1 MRRSDV
7 VLEVNDSPVSSDAEW
22 SMHEITRLTGTTSRT
37 LRHYDQIGLLEP
49 SRIGVGGYRY
59 YDGESLLRLQRILL
73 LRELGLGLGTIAEVL
88 DRSQDETTALRTHL
102 ELLHQERDRL
112 DRQIA
117 SVLTTVT
124 KKEGGEQI
132 MAEEMFDGF
141 DHTQYRDE
149 VEQRWGRDAY
159 AKGDAWWRS
168 LSDADKAAFKQRQ
181 REIAAD
187 FARAAADKVDPGE
200 PQVRAISARHHE
212 WLGGATGEVS
222 RGYFLGLA
230 DMYVADERF
239 AANYGGVEGATYVR
253 DAMRAYAES
262 ATFSGE

>member
-1 MRRSDV
+1 MR
-7 VLEVNDSPVSSDAEW
+7 PQTEW

-49 SRIGVGGYRY
+49 SRVGANGYRH
-59 YDGESLLRLQRILL
+59 YDDECLVRLQRILL
-73 LRELGLGLGTIAEVL
+73 LRDLGLGLGTIAEVVQ
-88 DRSQDETTALRTHL
+88 SATDEVAALRTHL

-117 SVLTTVT
+117 SVRTTVS
-124 KKEGGEQI
+124 KREGGEQI

-141 DHTQYRDE
+141 DHTQYKEE

-168 LSDADKAAFKQRQ
+168 LSEADKKAFQQRQ
-181 REIAAD
+181 HDIGAD
-187 FARAAADKVDPGE
+187 YARAAADGLAPDDE
-200 PQVRAISARHHE
+200 RVRVVSARHHE
-212 WLGGATGEVS
+212 WLGTSGNEVS
-222 RGYFLGLA
+222 RAYFLGLA

-239 AANYGGVEGATYVR
+239 AANYGGADGAAYVR
-253 DAMRAYAES
+253 DAMRAYAED